1 MKQISKIFCSLLC
14 LFSLASEHVLAE
26 SVKPLPK
33 PIAAKMTQ
41 AAASLKAG
49 KALDVISNLKPIAA
63 ELPRKGLLILA
74 KAYHQQKSYLD
85 ETRVLEVALG
95 MNTKDYYVQTL
106 LGEAY
111 FSNRNYEKAA
121 DNFASARELKPDFMP
136 ALEGL
141 EKTYEAQT
149 QIEDAR
155 SLTEDLITHF
165 GGMKKH
171 RNQLCRLYSTDG
183 LFQEGIDACKKAVSY
198 DPKFAD
204 NHVYLG
210 QMLIGNEQV
219 DQGEKIILRAA
230 KQFQKSE
237 FAQYAAGDIELKHKQ
252 WREAG
257 LYFSQGTIADPTSD
271 RNFLGWGQALLEMQ
285 KFADAKTALTKACT
299 MNRKN
304 LPELRKAI
312 ANLRQKNQSGWATQ
326 FEASLPRCGG

>member
-1 MKQISKIFCSLLC
+1 M
-14 LFSLASEHVLAE
+14 ASQLVLAE
-26 SVKPLPK
+26 PAKPVSK
-33 PIAAKMTQ
+33 VMAARISK
-41 AAASLKAG
+41 AATSLKAG
-49 KALDVISNLKPIAA
+49 KALDVIANLKPVAA
-63 ELPRKGLLILA
+63 ELPRQGLLILA
-74 KAYHQQKSYLD
+74 KAYRQQKNYLD
-85 ETRVLEVALG
+85 EIRVLEVALG

-121 DNFASARELKPDFMP
+121 ENFASSKDLKSDFMP
-136 ALEGL
+136 AIEGL

-149 QIEDAR
+149 QLEDAR
-155 SLTEDLITHF
+155 SLTEDLIKKF

-183 LFQEGIDACKKAVSY
+183 LFQEGIDACKRAVSY
-198 DPKFAD
+198 DPKLAD

-210 QMLIGNEQV
+210 QMLIGNEQE
-219 DQGEKIILRAA
+219 DQGEKIVLKAA

-237 FAQYAAGDIELKHKQ
+237 FAQFAAGEIKLKHKQ
-252 WREAG
+252 WLEAG
-257 LYFSQGTIADPTSD
+257 QYFSQGSIADPTSD
-271 RNFLGWGQALLEMQ
+271 RSFLGWGQALLEMQ
-285 KFADAKTALTKACT
+285 KFADAKIAITKACT

-312 ANLRQKNQSGWATQ
+312 ANLRQKNQAAWATQ